1 MTILSIVDYFKE
13 LPFYNVSID
22 KLTIKRLKTIDLLA
36 ELPFYDQLNI
46 IKIDHALSGYAMSY
60 KVEIVDKK
68 DVIVQLEASKSSIK
82 DLFKDLSNE
91 TKGFKYQITVKVS
104 LKKYRSNGEIE
115 FASVYF
121 NSSTKTIIN
130 HRYKLDQS
138 FQEILYRID
147 AWINRR
153 SGWII
158 ELIESQYINIST
170 YRPLVGSY
178 YIDLPIE
185 LKHPRKGLINIKNND
200 KKCFL
205 WCHVRHINP
214 VKDHPGRITRIDRE
228 FANNLN
234 YDGIKFPVQEKRFL
248 KR

>member
-1 MTILSIVDYFKE
+1 M
-13 LPFYNVSID
+13 
-22 KLTIKRLKTIDLLA
+22 IKT
-36 ELPFYDQLNI
+36 DQ
-46 IKIDHALSGYAMSY
+46 AFSRYAMSY
-60 KVEIVDKK
+60 KVEITDKK
-68 DVIVQLEASKSSIK
+68 DLIVQLEASRSSIK
-82 DLFKDLSNE
+82 DLLNDLLNE
-91 TKGFKYQITVKVS
+91 TRGFKYQITVKVL

-115 FASVYF
+115 FAPVYF

-130 HRYKLDQS
+130 RRYKLDQS
-138 FQEILYRID
+138 FQETLYRID
-147 AWINRR
+147 AWINRG

-170 YRPLVGSY
+170 YRPLVGSS

-200 KKCFL
+200 QKCFS

-214 VKDHPGRITRIDRE
+214 VNEHPGRIKKADRN

-234 YDGIKFPVQEKRFL
+234 YDGIEFPVQEKDFS
-248 KR
+248 KIEV